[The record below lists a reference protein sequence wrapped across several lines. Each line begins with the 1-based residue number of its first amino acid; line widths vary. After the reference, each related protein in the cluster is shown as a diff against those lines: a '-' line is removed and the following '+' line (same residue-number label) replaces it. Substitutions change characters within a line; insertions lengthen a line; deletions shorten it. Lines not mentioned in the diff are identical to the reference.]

1 MLMLNI
7 LFMCL
12 LGIIIGI
19 ISGQTGILFT
29 GFIIVFLK
37 YLDVGDY
44 KTILGTTLYI
54 TLFPITIGAVIEFY
68 KAKKINF
75 LAGNLLITTIV
86 IGSYIGS
93 KLVLNDSYNLTE
105 KKIKYMSAILAF
117 FSSCLFF
124 ISAYN
129 L

>member
-1 MLMLNI
+1 MFNLI
-7 LFMCL
+7 LICL

-19 ISGQTGILFT
+19 ISGLTGILFT
-29 GFIIVFLK
+29 GVAVVLLKFL
-37 YLDVGDY
+37 DIGDY
-44 KTILGTTLYI
+44 KTILGTILYV

-75 LAGNLLITTIV
+75 VAGNLLLITII

-93 KLVLNDSYNLTE
+93 KLVLNDTYSLSE
-105 KKIKYMSAILAF
+105 KKIKYISGILTF
-117 FSSCLFF
+117 FSSSLFF
-124 ISAYN
+124 YSAYN

>member
-1 MLMLNI
+1 MFNTI
-7 LFMCL
+7 LICL
-12 LGIIIGI
+12 LGFIIGV
-19 ISGQTGILFT
+19 ISGETGILFT
-29 GFIIVFLK
+29 GFIVYFLK

-44 KTILGTTLYI
+44 KTILGTILYV

-75 LAGNLLITTIV
+75 FAGNLLIITII

-93 KLVLNDSYNLTE
+93 KIVLNDNYSLTE
-105 KKIKYMSAILAF
+105 KKIKYISAILTF